1 MYKFRAYQDG
11 VYFYSDQQDCDVWFE
26 IGPDGIC
33 LVLNEQRH
41 ETCSGVAEE
50 YWVRVHY
57 PDIEIEQCTGLKDKN
72 GRLIYRGDIVVLN
85 VEFTDEHNQ
94 VFVLNDYTG
103 VAKTLPSM
111 GAVIKCSF
119 YIDVNSLEEFKYE
132 NYKNIVG
139 YRSEIIGT
147 VNENPELLGVDNE

>member
-41 ETCSGVAEE
+41 ETGSGVAEE

-57 PDIEIEQCTGLKDKN
+57 PDIEIEQFIGLKD
-72 GRLIYRGDIVVLN
+72 
-85 VEFTDEHNQ
+85 
-94 VFVLNDYTG
+94 
-103 VAKTLPSM
+103 
-111 GAVIKCSF
+111 
-119 YIDVNSLEEFKYE
+119 E
-132 NYKNIVG
+132 N
-139 YRSEIIGT
+139 
-147 VNENPELLGVDNE
+147 GVDIYVGDTFERTDGDGWVIGDHLAIMDGDTLSIDERTIG

>member
-41 ETCSGVAEE
+41 ETGSGVAEE

-57 PDIEIEQCTGLKDKN
+57 PDIEIDQFIGLTNNDGIDLYTN
-72 GRLIYRGDIVVLN
+72 DIVKADGV
-85 VEFTDEHNQ
+85 NQ
-94 VFVLNDYTG
+94 VIVFRDDMQMFCMRLNGTSG
-103 VAKTLPSM
+103 TTSIPK
-111 GAVIKCSF
+111 
-119 YIDVNSLEEFKYE
+119 NSK
-132 NYKNIVG
+132 
-139 YRSEIIGT
+139 IIGT
-147 VNENPELLGVDNE
+147 VNENPELLNEPKGNDNDTSTNT

>member
-1 MYKFRAYQDG
+1 MIHKFRAWDKKNKCYIPEWQDATRLIEKHG
-11 VYFYSDQQDCDVWFE
+11 FNGGDQFIV
-26 IGPDGIC
+26 
-33 LVLNEQRH
+33 EQ
-41 ETCSGVAEE
+41 SV
-50 YWVRVHY
+50 
-57 PDIEIEQCTGLKDKN
+57 GLKDKN
-72 GRLIYRGDIVVLN
+72 GRLIYKGDIVVLN

-103 VAKTLPSM
+103 LAKTLPSM

-147 VNENPELLGVDNE
+147 VNENPELLNETKGNDNEDRQDITSSL